1 MNQARASRITGSRRI
16 SYRCSIRFTC
26 SCVTCPMAIL
36 LECFRLSA
44 EIALDSA
51 QSSKASRDARPP
63 VARLQDSFLQGCG
76 GGARELH
83 RRCASVDCETACEA
97 WCPRAPEIRRPA
109 RLGHRQGAE
118 TTRDLRESQRHIF
131 AER

>member
-63 VARLQDSFLQGCG
+63 VARLKIHFCKDAAAELASYIVVARRLTAKLHAKR
-76 GGARELH
+76 GARE
-83 RRCASVDCETACEA
+83 
-97 WCPRAPEIRRPA
+97 
-109 RLGHRQGAE
+109 RQRFDA
-118 TTRDLRESQRHIF
+118 QH
-131 AER
+131 